1 VTKSHVAWR
10 LSFTS
15 IAAIM
20 LSVTAAQDASAQNV
34 LGTNRNNHNGHQ
46 ANDPSP
52 SSGAVDPGVR
62 GGAPGAGGPIAGLTA
77 AQQAFF
83 TAAQAS
89 FGVIETGTS
98 GLGPG
103 FNELSCQNCHI
114 NPAIGGSSPTTNPQ
128 VTDANTDGATN
139 VIPSFITANGPIRE
153 ARFVNNPDGTPDGNV
168 HDLFSIQ
175 GRADAP
181 GCVFAQPNFA
191 AQLAANN
198 VIFRIPINTFGDGF
212 IEALSDATLQSA
224 FSAQAQQNASLG
236 ISGTFNHAGNTGNI
250 SRFGWK
256 AQNASLLMFAGE
268 AYNVEEGVTNDLF
281 PNERGDVIDPGAV
294 VPAACSPLP
303 LPEDT
308 VPSTD
313 GGQSA
318 SPASDFNSD
327 IENFSTFMRLLAP
340 PTPAVPFIASATA
353 STSSTTP
360 ASNSTS
366 TTPTVVAMA
375 SVMSAAAGS
384 STPSTSAAA
393 SSSTST
399 ASPASITAGFQAFT
413 NIGCSGCH
421 TVNLTTGN
429 ASPIDTTAIASISN
443 ITINSFSDYAVHT
456 MGTGLAD
463 GVTQGNAN
471 GMQFRSAPLWGVG
484 QRVFFLHDG
493 RTNNLLT
500 AIEQHASSGSEAN
513 QVISQFNMLST
524 TDQQNILNFLRDL

>member
-1 VTKSHVAWR
+1 
-10 LSFTS
+10 
-15 IAAIM
+15 
-20 LSVTAAQDASAQNV
+20 
-34 LGTNRNNHNGHQ
+34 
-46 ANDPSP
+46 
-52 SSGAVDPGVR
+52 
-62 GGAPGAGGPIAGLTA
+62 
-77 AQQAFF
+77 
-83 TAAQAS
+83 
-89 FGVIETGTS
+89 VIETGTA

-114 NPAIGGSSPTTNPQ
+114 SPAIGGSSPATNPQ

-139 VIPSFITANGPIRE
+139 VIPSFTTANGPIRE
-153 ARFVNNPDGTPDGNV
+153 ARFVLNLDGTPDGNV

-191 AQLAANN
+191 AQVAANN

-212 IEALSDATLQSA
+212 IEQLSDATLQSA
-224 FSAQAQQNASLG
+224 FTAQAQQNASLG
-236 ISGTFNHAGNTGNI
+236 ISGTFNRSGNTGNI

-256 AQNASLLMFAGE
+256 AQNASMLMFAGE

-281 PNERGDVIDPGAV
+281 PNERGDVIGPGAN
-294 VPAACSPLP
+294 VPAACSPIP

-318 SPASDFNSD
+318 SAASDFNSD
-327 IENFSTFMRLLAP
+327 IENFAMFMRLLAP
-340 PTPAVPFIASATA
+340 PTPAGPFT
-353 STSSTTP
+353 TSSTASSSTPSTTSSTP
-360 ASNSTS
+360 ASSSTS
-366 TTPTVVAMA
+366 TTASTATSTTPSVVAMA
-375 SVMSAAAGS
+375 SVLPTAAGS
-384 STPSTSAAA
+384 STPSTSTSAAA

-413 NIGCSGCH
+413 NVGCSGCH

-429 ASPIDTTAIASISN
+429 AAPIDTTAIASISN
-443 ITINSFSDYAVHT
+443 TTINSFSDYAVHN

-463 GVTQGNAN
+463 RVTQGNAN
-471 GMQFRSAPLWGVG
+471 GFQFRSAPLWGVG

-500 AIEQHASSGSEAN
+500 AIEQHASNGSEAN
-513 QVISQFNMLST
+513 QVINAFNMLST